1 MKPSIQYIQFVMP
14 LSVQKNPLIY
24 YVTEHLETPKIMVY
38 SSFIKYLLREFNIN
52 DRKGIIQELDS
63 FRNIFLDNLTG
74 EYQIIEPDK
83 EELKKVTH
91 DQLLKLNQRKPPE
104 TFVEK
109 GLNRLHV
116 KVNEFRNSLGLN
128 ARNNSNRR

>member
-1 MKPSIQYIQFVMP
+1 MNTSIQYIQFVMP
-14 LSVQKNPLIY
+14 LSVQPDPLIL
-24 YVTEHLETPKIMVY
+24 YVTEHFETPQMMVY
-38 SSFIKYLLREFNIN
+38 SSFIKYLLKEFKIN
-52 DRKGIIQELDS
+52 KRKEIIKELDS
-63 FRNIFLDNLTG
+63 YRNIFLDNLTG
-74 EYQIIEPDK
+74 EFQIIEPDK

-91 DQLLKLNQRKPPE
+91 GQLLKLNQHKPPE

-128 ARNNSNRR
+128 KNIRFKR